1 MVSLQLRYL
10 RYKNTNTA
18 TMYTINCRGKL
29 LDLNTPKI
37 MGIINCTPD
46 SFYDGSS
53 NLTVEH
59 FLLQAQKMQKEGAD
73 ILDIGGQSS
82 RPGSTRIDAD
92 EEMKRVLP
100 VIHALRQHL
109 PDMILSID
117 TYHQPVAQAAFEAG
131 VSIVNDISAGE
142 LDARMIPW
150 VGENKLPYTCMHM
163 QGRPETMQDN
173 PTYNEVTTDIIDFF
187 IPKLDQCRKAG
198 IVDVI
203 IDPGFGFGKTMDHN
217 FSLLKNL
224 NQLSILNCPILAGVS
239 RKGMIYKTLNSS
251 ASEAL
256 NGTTVLHTIALLQ
269 GAKIVRVH
277 DVKEAKEAIL
287 LTEKIK

>member
-1 MVSLQLRYL
+1 
-10 RYKNTNTA
+10 
-18 TMYTINCRGKL
+18 
-29 LDLNTPKI
+29 

-53 NLTVEH
+53 NLSIEH
-59 FLLQAQKMQKEGAD
+59 FLLQAQKMKEDGAD

-82 RPGSTRIDAD
+82 RPGSTRIEAD

-100 VIHALRQHL
+100 VIQAIQAHF

-117 TYHQPVAQAAFEAG
+117 TYHQSVAQAAFDAG
-131 VSIVNDISAGE
+131 VSIVNDIGAGE
-142 LDARMIPW
+142 MDARMIPW
-150 VGENKLPYTCMHM
+150 VGEKKLPYICMHM
-163 QGRPETMQDN
+163 QGTPETMQEN

-203 IDPGFGFGKTMDHN
+203 IDPGFGFGKTMEHN
-217 FSLLKNL
+217 FSLLKHL
-224 NQLSILNCPILAGVS
+224 SQLSILNCPILAGVS
-239 RKGMIYKTLNSS
+239 RKGMIYKTLNTS

-256 NGTTVLHTIALLQ
+256 NGTTVLHTVALLQ
-269 GAKIVRVH
+269 GAKILRVH
-277 DVKEAKEAIL
+277 DVKEAKEAVL